1 MNTTEILTL
10 AAAIVPDRTAVIYD
24 GQRISF
30 ERLQERVN
38 RLANGM
44 AALGIGRG
52 DRVAAMQTNCNQLLE
67 IYFAAAQRDAIYVPV
82 NFRAK
87 ADELATMLSIV
98 EPRLLFLGERY
109 RGLAPSDGSIAGN
122 RIVML
127 DAPAAGGNIGYDALL
142 SDSDPEQRHF
152 PEDDADA
159 TTVIMFTSGTTSIP
173 KGAQLS
179 HDSFATFLLSN
190 VAPAD
195 PDVAETNLLTVP
207 MYHVAGMQ
215 AALAAVFGG
224 RTLVVMPQ
232 FDPEGWLSLAAEH
245 RVNRAMLVPTML
257 KRVMEHPRFGEY
269 DLSALDVITY
279 GAAAMPLPVIRD
291 AIAAFPGARFINAF
305 GQTETAST
313 ITMLPPDD
321 HILEGEPD
329 EIERKLR
336 RLTSIGKPLEDV
348 EVMIVGEDGNLV
360 PVGETGEIVARG
372 PRIMTGYWQP
382 GASGGAANVNTN
394 ANAGSDNGDANAGG
408 GSEDT
413 IRDGWLYTGDLAWQD
428 ADGYIY
434 LAGRARDFIKRGGEM
449 IAPEEVEQALAEHP
463 GVDEAAVIGIA
474 DLEWGEEVRAV
485 VVRSAAGN
493 NAAGD
498 TAAVTENE
506 LIEHCR
512 QRLAGFK
519 RPRSIVFV
527 DALPRNVMGK
537 VLKRG
542 LREEF
547 GYPITANSA

>member
-1 MNTTEILTL
+1 MNTTEFLTL
-10 AAAIVPDRTAVIYD
+10 AAAIVPDRTAVID
-24 GQRISF
+24 AGRRLTF
-30 ERLQERVN
+30 EQLQARVN

-44 AALGIGRG
+44 AARGIGRG
-52 DRVAAMQTNCNQLLE
+52 HRVAAMQTNCHHLLE
-67 IYFAAAQRDAIYVPV
+67 IYFAAAQLDAIYVPI

-98 EPRLLFLGERY
+98 EPQLLFLGERY
-109 RGLAPSDGSIAGN
+109 RTLAPSDGAIPAN

-127 DAPAAGGNIGYDALL
+127 DAPASDDGSIGYDDLL
-142 SDSDPEQRHF
+142 ADSDPEQQHF

-195 PDVAETNLLTVP
+195 PDIAETNLLTVP
-207 MYHVAGMQ
+207 LYHVAGMQ

-224 RTLVVMPQ
+224 RTLAIMPQ
-232 FDPEGWLSLAAEH
+232 FDPEGWLALVAAH

-257 KRVMEHPRFGEY
+257 KRVIDHPRFADY
-269 DLSALDVITY
+269 DLSSLDVITY
-279 GAAAMPLPVIRD
+279 GAAPMPLPVIRA

-321 HILEGEPD
+321 HILDGAPD
-329 EIERKLR
+329 EIERKLQ
-336 RLTSIGKPLEDV
+336 RLTSIGKPLDDV
-348 EVMIVGEDGNLV
+348 EVLIAGADGN
-360 PVGETGEIVARG
+360 PVAAGATGEIVARG

-382 GASGGAANVNTN
+382 G
-394 ANAGSDNGDANAGG
+394 NAGNDANGNVGNDADG
-408 GSEDT
+408 DT
-413 IRDGWLYTGDLAWQD
+413 SNDAIRNGWLYTGDLAWQD

-463 GVDEAAVIGIA
+463 GVDEAAVIGIP
-474 DLEWGEEVRAV
+474 DLEWGEEVRAI
-485 VVRSAAGN
+485 VVRSAA
-493 NAAGD
+493 
-498 TAAVTENE
+498 VTESE

-512 QRLAGFK
+512 QRLAGYK

-537 VLKRG
+537 VLKRD
-542 LREEF
+542 LRAEY
-547 GYPITANSA
+547 GHPTPD